1 MMMMSE
7 PAFSLMKTG
16 TLAVINKIWEFR
28 KETSLP
34 LFLTLDAGA
43 NVHLLF
49 PADSDEDQIK
59 EFIIKEL
66 VQHTQKNGVVK
77 DVMRF

>member
-7 PAFSLMKTG
+7 PAFILMKTG

-28 KETSLP
+28 KETDLP
-34 LFLTLDAGA
+34 LFFTLDAGA

-49 PADSDEDQIK
+49 PADKNEDPIK

-66 VQHTQKNGVVK
+66 VQYTQKNGVVK